1 MKTENIKIAPKWSK
15 SKEEIWNEISSDIEE
30 QESSPT
36 KKRKRSLPL
45 FDSERSLSSHLFSK
59 YAAAIAVI
67 AIISFACFYEKT
79 EHAARGQHLAV
90 TLPDN
95 SEVYLNADSELSY
108 KPYLWFISRNVKMK
122 GEAFFDVK
130 KGNRFTVKSFQ
141 NEVRVLGTSF
151 NVFARNT
158 KYNVTCLSGKVEVK
172 ANNKSFTLTPNMQL
186 QLRNKTH
193 DITENINISQSIEW
207 MQNKFSF
214 ISVPLADVV
223 EEIERQY
230 DIHITT
236 TSNLDYLYTGNSSKD
251 KKPNEILEIIGKP
264 FGIIFRIEQ

>member
-1 MKTENIKIAPKWSK
+1 MKTKNIKIIPEWSR
-15 SKEEIWNEISSDIEE
+15 SKENIWNEISSDIEE
-30 QESSPT
+30 QKSFP
-36 KKRKRSLPL
+36 KRSSFHFWKDRLRL
-45 FDSERSLSSHLFSK
+45 FGK
-59 YAAAIAVI
+59 YAAAVIVI
-67 AIISFACFYEKT
+67 ATGSFAYFYEIN
-79 EHAARGQHLAV
+79 EHSLRGQHLTV

-95 SEVYLNADSELSY
+95 SEVYLNAESELSY
-108 KPYLWFISRNVKMK
+108 KPYFWFISRHVKMK
-122 GEAFFDVK
+122 GEAFFEVK
-130 KGNRFTVKSFQ
+130 QGSKFTVKSFQ

-151 NVFARNT
+151 NIFARDK
-158 KYNVTCLSGKVEVK
+158 KYNVTCLTGKVEVK
-172 ANNKSFTLTPNMQL
+172 RNNKNFTLTPNMQL
-186 QLRNKTH
+186 LARDKTY
-193 DITENINISQSIEW
+193 DISENINISQSIEW

-236 TSNLDYLYTGNSSKD
+236 TSNLDYLYTGNFSKD